1 MVTSR
6 SVRPLSFVFAVAL
19 LFSMGF
25 AAMPASAAT
34 YSITLHA
41 RVCPVGQPTTSIFK
55 NCHPYAAENDT
66 RFRIDS
72 GVAKYIA
79 DNGNVTFGGQ
89 TAARHVVRRIAGQ
102 GPDEN
107 FTQRVYCVFKNGVT
121 KQITPSTNG
130 NFVLTI
136 TAASGSATC
145 DIYLIPVVH

>member
-1 MVTSR
+1 MVS
-6 SVRPLSFVFAVAL
+6 SKVFRPVSFVIAL
-19 LFSMGF
+19 LVVFSMGF
-25 AAMPASAAT
+25 ASMPASAAT

-41 RVCPVGQPTTSIFK
+41 RVCPVGQPTTNIFT
-55 NCHPYAAENDT
+55 NCHPYAAAGDT

-72 GVAKYIA
+72 GVAKFVA
-79 DNGNVTFGGQ
+79 ANGNVTFGGQ
-89 TAARHVVRRIAGQ
+89 LAARHVVRRIGGQ
-102 GPDEN
+102 GPDAH
-107 FTQRVYCVFKNGVT
+107 FTQRVYCLFKNGVT